1 MARQLWWLRVLPWW
15 LIMSAYLSIV
25 ILLIIMGPSKELLTL
40 WLPYMLTA
48 WLLFIAVAMVLYA
61 IKPQKAA
68 HLAYVVLACLLQ
80 KGILLAHAET
90 AFDCATT
97 GIKLATYD
105 LLNTAPCP
113 EYKSLY
119 RKKVM
124 RKAQFLQ
131 RDASKLIDAVQCQLH
146 VSREL
151 CYCGS
156 VWSSKYDF
164 RSPSL
169 PFLSERRGN
178 AVPQRAPQSTLFLT
192 AATPCIQAAK
202 CVKAAAQHFRP
213 VVVPTISLNGVPKSA
228 PACRLLHVA
237 PAHASKQSYCR
248 LPQHPTPPRPHIT
261 GCLASS
267 LGAWEVRFAGISAV

>member
-1 MARQLWWLRVLPWW
+1 
-15 LIMSAYLSIV
+15 MSAYLSIV
-25 ILLIIMGPSKELLTL
+25 ILLIIMGPSKEFLTL

-178 AVPQRAPQSTLFLT
+178 AVPQRAPQSTQFLDCGPSLYTSSQMRQSCST
-192 AATPCIQAAK
+192 AFPPCCSAHHFVKWCAK
-202 CVKAAAQHFRP
+202 ICPCLPPTTRRASARKHAVLLPLTSAPNAAA
-213 VVVPTISLNGVPKSA
+213 A
-228 PACRLLHVA
+228 
-237 PAHASKQSYCR
+237 AHYR
-248 LPQHPTPPRPHIT
+248 LP
-261 GCLASS
+261 G
-267 LGAWEVRFAGISAV
+267 